1 MIVFCVVDGRAVR
14 EMLPSPEPVV
24 VCSRECFRSERRSAQ
39 AKAASTLPL
48 LVRFET
54 AKLHAARN
62 FSFSFHTVPFFN
74 IDHITRTR

>member
-1 MIVFCVVDGRAVR
+1 MFRGDVIVFCVVDGRAVR
-14 EMLPSPEPVV
+14 EM
-24 VCSRECFRSERRSAQ
+24 
-39 AKAASTLPL
+39 LPL

>member
-1 MIVFCVVDGRAVR
+1 MIVFCVVDGRATR
-14 EMLPSPEPVV
+14 EMLPSPEPAV
-24 VCSRECFRSERRSAQ
+24 VCSHLCFRSERRPAQ
-39 AKAASTLPL
+39 ATAAPTLPL

-62 FSFSFHTVPFFN
+62 FSFSFHTVPFFS

>member
-14 EMLPSPEPVV
+14 EM
-24 VCSRECFRSERRSAQ
+24 
-39 AKAASTLPL
+39 LPL